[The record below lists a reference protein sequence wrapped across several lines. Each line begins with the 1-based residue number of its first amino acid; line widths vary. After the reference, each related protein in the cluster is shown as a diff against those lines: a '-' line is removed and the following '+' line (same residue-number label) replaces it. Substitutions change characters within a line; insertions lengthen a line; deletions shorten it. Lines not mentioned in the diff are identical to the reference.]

1 MATVLDLITEALV
14 SVKALAVGETAGPD
28 MTTDALDKFNEVL
41 ESLSIQ
47 NLAKF
52 STLETK
58 FPLVGGKAVY
68 TIGPGGDVVAQRPNS
83 IDGAFVSYGL
93 VDFPLE
99 VKTDTEY
106 ALLSVKSTP
115 GIPRWLVWVGDYP
128 NATLKLWP
136 VPDAQPATLTLYQ
149 KRAFTAA
156 SGLTDP
162 VDLPPGYRKMIRL
175 LLAWELLTDYPGM
188 TVGEVQ
194 KLEKDK
200 NEAVGLVKRAN
211 DEPVLLR
218 SEAAAM
224 GSHAGGYS
232 NWRDGA

>member
-1 MATVLDLITEALV
+1 MAAVLDLITEALV
-14 SVKALAVGETAGPD
+14 SVKALAVGETPAAD
-28 MTTDALDKFNEVL
+28 MTTDALDKFNEVI
-41 ESLSIQ
+41 EALSIQ
-47 NLAKF
+47 NLAVF

-58 FPLVGGKAVY
+58 FPLVGAKAVY
-68 TIGPGGDVVAQRPNS
+68 TIGPTGDVVAQRPNA
-83 IDGAFVSYGL
+83 IDGAFASYGL

-99 VKTDTEY
+99 VKTDTDY
-106 ALLSVKSTP
+106 ARLANKSTP
-115 GIPRWLVWVGDYP
+115 GIPQWLVWVGDYP

-149 KRAFTAA
+149 KKAFAA
-156 SGLTDP
+156 ATGLTDT
-162 VDLPPGYRKMIRL
+162 VDLPPGYRRMIRL

-188 TVGEVQ
+188 TVNEVQ

-224 GSHAGGYS
+224 GSHAGGS
-232 NWRDGA
+232 ANWRDGA